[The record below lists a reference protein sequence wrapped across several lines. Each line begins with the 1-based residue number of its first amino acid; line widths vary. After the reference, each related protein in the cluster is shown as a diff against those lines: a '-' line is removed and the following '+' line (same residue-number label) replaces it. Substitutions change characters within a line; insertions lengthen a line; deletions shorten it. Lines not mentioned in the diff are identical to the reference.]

1 MTRNLFGVA
10 LLLMSVGCS
19 TYRSVNTPL
28 AQLDVSQQLHPLANS
43 LSAQRP
49 EEIAI
54 VLALSGGG
62 TRAAALS
69 YGVLQEL
76 RDTSIGQGETT
87 RRLLDEVDTIS
98 SVSGGSFTWLWC
110 K

>member
-19 TYRSVNTPL
+19 TYRAVNTPL

-76 RDTSIGQGETT
+76 RDTSIGQG
-87 RRLLDEVDTIS
+87 
-98 SVSGGSFTWLWC
+98 GC
-110 K
+110 